1 MTTIFSPRLNPGVK
15 PPAKQPHLAGG
26 YAAAMDV
33 SFTRLRNL
41 ALLVEQIEHSA
52 PGKRKKDVALDLD
65 MSASFLSQLLGG
77 KKMGDDVARKIE
89 AARSLPRGWMDH
101 PQWSSADR
109 IGEGETP
116 AYSPSQAM
124 GISPEIL
131 AASYQL
137 VRRACEVLEVAFD
150 PESAEDASIVL
161 LGCSYLHA
169 RRETAVTVDN
179 VVDFTKLMRKR
190 QGEVHAVPGSASIG
204 STRAGT
210 GP

>member
-1 MTTIFSPRLNPGVK
+1 
-15 PPAKQPHLAGG
+15 
-26 YAAAMDV
+26 MDV

-41 ALLVEQIEHSA
+41 AYLVEQIEQSV

-89 AARSLPRGWMDH
+89 AARTLPRGWMDH
-101 PQWSSADR
+101 PQRPSER
-109 IGEGETP
+109 VGEDETH

-131 AASYQL
+131 AASHQL
-137 VRRACEVLEVAFD
+137 VRRACDALEVAFD
-150 PESAEDASIVL
+150 PETVEDAAIVL

-190 QGEVHAVPGSASIG
+190 KGESDGSPGSTGVG
-204 STRAGT
+204 SARAGT
-210 GP
+210 RA